1 MVAILS
7 GQVIGVLYKMPWD
20 SLVGPRTAREWT
32 ELCIDDNFQ
41 GLLFGVVSWAVY
53 EMYELNKPKGGNMNK
68 KELESKIQEL
78 AGEMQE
84 RASFLV
90 QNDPLW
96 ANKAGMQAAYSEMLE
111 KLEADKPKPKTP
123 APKDG
128 K

>member
-1 MVAILS
+1 
-7 GQVIGVLYKMPWD
+7 
-20 SLVGPRTAREWT
+20 
-32 ELCIDDNFQ
+32 
-41 GLLFGVVSWAVY
+41 
-53 EMYELNKPKGGNMNK
+53 MNK